1 MLLSEHLHLVIIKF
15 LRLEWIPLKEKAAMK
30 EKNTKQTTAVLTT
43 VLSSIQLYYNT
54 VQQHL
59 LVPHHQYSTL
69 GLLHCALIIFRQFF
83 NQFCKIILSFY
94 RRKKIVAKC
103 VLNIKMCNFNS
114 CLVLVLVSKL
124 KLSGESFLSHST
136 YLTFKINILLLYL
149 LSSQG

>member
-1 MLLSEHLHLVIIKF
+1 MGLLRRTMK
-15 LRLEWIPLKEKAAMK
+15 RLEWIPLKEKAATK

-69 GLLHCALIIFRQFF
+69 GLLHCALIIFRQ
-83 NQFCKIILSFY
+83 L
-94 RRKKIVAKC
+94 
-103 VLNIKMCNFNS
+103 LNIKMCNFNS

-136 YLTFKINILLLYL
+136 
-149 LSSQG
+149 